1 MKVTINTTAP
11 QSREIDWSKPMVVTD
26 GKEYTVLTDGR
37 HLDIL
42 FSGMDVV
49 NQRYSDRWNKK
60 AFTPCTTPVTITF
73 ENEL

>member
-11 QSREIDWSKPMVVTD
+11 QSREIDWSKPMVVTN
-26 GKEYTVLTDGR
+26 GEIFVLTTGANTCV
-37 HLDIL
+37 L
-42 FSGMDVV
+42 FSGIDLS
-49 NQRYSDRWNKK
+49 NGSDSDRWSKR